1 VEEVRI
7 ACATSPKGFE
17 LKAVVKEAG
26 VKVLPP
32 SAPKTV
38 VTGASAELRHAL
50 DGLEARSAVEDHLE
64 DARVMH
70 AEQQMATAQSRRNE
84 LERALQQQRREAGAL
99 AQKQLRGIEAEARRT
114 LAAAEQR
121 ARTEEMSLAAA
132 EETLSR
138 AEWRLGQLQRKAA
151 SFANHSARVS
161 DNACDRAAQASSF
174 GQHLAE
180 RVRLEGLGRARAAQ
194 DFADV
199 EGRRLACLAAMPGL
213 RPRA

>member
-1 VEEVRI
+1 MPRVGPGNAIPESGVLETATFEVEEVRI

-26 VKVLPP
+26 VKLLPP

-84 LERALQQQRREAGAL
+84 LERARGPSSLFS
-99 AQKQLRGIEAEARRT
+99 QL
-114 LAAAEQR
+114 
-121 ARTEEMSLAAA
+121 
-132 EETLSR
+132 
-138 AEWRLGQLQRKAA
+138 
-151 SFANHSARVS
+151 
-161 DNACDRAAQASSF
+161 
-174 GQHLAE
+174 
-180 RVRLEGLGRARAAQ
+180 
-194 DFADV
+194 
-199 EGRRLACLAAMPGL
+199 
-213 RPRA
+213 